1 MTNVTIARL
10 LEDVRKVFSPPRR
23 AKATRKAI
31 CQVVREIGELPSV
44 EGTAD
49 IRVRTIAEWMDA
61 HPQRSAIRTKSLLAA
76 FRTACRYAVVEG
88 YIDRNPFEFW
98 NASEWVREDYKA
110 PAAKPTPVRH
120 RSVEQ
125 ISRVLALADARAEIG
140 GWMDKR
146 LRALVYLYAFT
157 GMRAAEG
164 FHLAVDEVHLAE
176 RFVHIKSK
184 PGWSPKTVE
193 SAKPIGLNETLRDV
207 LSGWLPE
214 TGSYW
219 AFPQL
224 RDRAKCWTGG
234 GPGARPLDHVKR
246 LGEDAGVPG
255 LTIIGFRKT
264 LGTLAQE
271 IGISELERKNLLRH
285 TDVKTGDYYD
295 EADVEISRRT
305 VAKIPFHPRLAV
317 AG

>member
-10 LEDVRKVFSPPRR
+10 ISDLRKVYAPPRR
-23 AKATRKAI
+23 AKSTRKAI
-31 CQVVREIGELPSV
+31 CQVLKEVGALPSV
-44 EGTAD
+44 QGTED
-49 IRVRTIAEWMDA
+49 LGPVTIAEWMDA
-61 HPQRSAIRTKSLLAA
+61 HPDRSAIRTKSLLAS
-76 FRTACRYAVVEG
+76 FRAACKFAKAAGYVE
-88 YIDRNPFEFW
+88 RNPFDFW
-98 NASEWVREDYKA
+98 SAGEWLREDYI
-110 PAAKPTPVRH
+110 PVAAKPTPIRH
-120 RSVEQ
+120 RSIEQ

-140 GWMDKR
+140 GWMDRR
-146 LRALVYLYAFT
+146 LRAMVYLFAFT
-157 GMRAAEG
+157 GMRAGEG
-164 FHLAVDEVHLAE
+164 FRLAVDEIHLVE
-176 RFVHIKSK
+176 RYVHIEAK
-184 PGWSPKTVE
+184 PGWKPKTLA

-207 LSGWLPE
+207 LATWLPE

-224 RDRAKCWTGG
+224 RDRTKPWTGG
-234 GPGARPLDHVKR
+234 GPRSRPLDQVKQ
-246 LGEDAGVPG
+246 LGLDAGVPG

-264 LGTLAQE
+264 IGTLAQE

-285 TDVKTGDYYD
+285 TDVRTGRFYD